1 MVQID
6 IKMDDHGLADAFKR
20 KAGQMGTEFNKF
32 TIDLVDIAKRWV
44 TDTAPRGKTGKL
56 KASVQGKSYGSRGL
70 IWLSKSIAPH
80 WIFVIE
86 GTRPHIIRAKY
97 KKALKVPGFGV
108 FKSVHHPGTKA
119 NPFVDKAA
127 AKMQGDINRRT
138 NAFEKWLTE
147 V

>member
-1 MVQID
+1 
-6 IKMDDHGLADAFKR
+6 MDDHGLANAFNR
-20 KAGQMGTEFNKF
+20 KAGRMGKEFNKL
-32 TIDLVDIAKRWV
+32 TADLVDIAHLWV
-44 TDTAPRGKTGKL
+44 QSEAPRKTGKL
-56 KASVQGKSYGSRGL
+56 RSSVKKENYGTRGL

-80 WIFVIE
+80 WVFVIE

-97 KKALKVPGFGV
+97 KKALKTPYGA

-127 AKMQGDINRRT
+127 QKMQGDINRRT
-138 NAFEKWLTE
+138 DIFEKWLTE